1 MEAHFQTLA
10 RLVVRNGETTDRRN
24 PETTDG
30 RNAETTDGR
39 NATNGIS
46 LLSNIRVTGTGSD
59 LDLANVAVYE

>member
-24 PETTDG
+24 
-30 RNAETTDGR
+30 AEATDGR